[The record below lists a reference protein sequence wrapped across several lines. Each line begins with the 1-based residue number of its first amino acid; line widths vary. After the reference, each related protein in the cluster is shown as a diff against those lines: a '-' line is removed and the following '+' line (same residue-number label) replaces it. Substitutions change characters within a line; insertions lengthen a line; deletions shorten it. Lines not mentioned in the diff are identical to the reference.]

1 MTQERFI
8 ATDTETTGTRPFQGD
23 RCTMA
28 SFADETGAWAVPREQ
43 AGAELRK
50 HIDQGK
56 TLIMHNSPFDRA
68 VYSTSFGIELRDDKI
83 WDTQAVDWLLDENAD
98 HRLKEGLGVRMFG
111 VDAKAEKDELR
122 ALMRGRSVAEV
133 YRELRDEVNVAPRKE
148 RERATVTRERARE
161 IAAASKKGWADLTFA
176 DLEEYARQ
184 DAWLTW
190 QAKWKQDE
198 LLEADGYVAR
208 DLKRQHLLGGLAYR
222 MTRTGIRVN
231 AERAEAGLIAAEES
245 VAELAGK
252 FVGTN
257 LKSPKQ
263 LQALIFD
270 EWGLPSERKTKTG
283 GRSTDK
289 DALEELAYDP
299 RVADLI
305 EFRRLA
311 KQVDAYWLPLLDR
324 LGDDGRVHPSFN
336 PWRTVTGRW
345 SCSGPN
351 LYTIPREST
360 ASAIRDVFEPD
371 AGLVLSEWDLSQI
384 EVRVGADMAK
394 EEALLSVYE
403 EGGDVYQAMAD
414 AIGCDRQTA
423 KVVVLMLGYGAG
435 PKKLAQKLAAG
446 TGKRP
451 DVARA
456 RRIMDNYWR
465 TYPNLYRMNKGLE
478 ETAKRRGYVPLW
490 KPGRRRLYKSPHHKF
505 PRYYTAM
512 NAAIQGGAACL
523 FLDVLLELEPAIE
536 DYGRIVLNVY
546 DSAVIEHEPGAE
558 DAISAILAEITGD
571 CSPYDIATPWEHK
584 IWRDRSTERRVAA

>member
-1 MTQERFI
+1 MRSFI
-8 ATDTETTGTRPFQGD
+8 AVDTETTGTRPFQGD

-28 SFADETGAWAVPREQ
+28 SFADETGAWALP
-43 AGAELRK
+43 AAEAAAEIRK
-50 HIDQGK
+50 HLSLGK

-68 VYSTSFGIELRDDKI
+68 VLHTSFDIDVPDDKV
-83 WDTQAVDWLLDENAD
+83 WDTQGCDWLLDENAD

-133 YRELRDEVNVAPRKE
+133 YRELRDEVNEAPRKE

-161 IAAASKKGWADLTFA
+161 ISAGTKKGWADLTFD
-176 DLEEYARQ
+176 DLAEYARQ

-231 AERAEAGLIAAEES
+231 EQKAEAGLVSAEEE
-245 VAELAGK
+245 VAALAGK
-252 FVGTN
+252 FTGIN

-263 LQALIFD
+263 LAAHIFD
-270 EWGLPSERKTKTG
+270 EWGLPCDRKTKTG
-283 GRSTDK
+283 ARSTDK
-289 DALEELAYDP
+289 AALEALAYDH
-299 RVADLI
+299 RVLDLI
-305 EFRRLA
+305 EFRRVT

-360 ASAIRDVFEPD
+360 SATIKDSFEPD

-403 EGGDVYQAMAD
+403 KRGDVYQSMAD
-414 AIGCDRQTA
+414 AIGCDRHTA
-423 KVVVLMLGYGAG
+423 KVVVLMLGYGSG
-435 PKKLAQKLAAG
+435 SKTLAQTLAAG
-446 TGKRP
+446 TGNKP

-456 RRIMDNYWR
+456 WRIMDNFWR
-465 TYPNLYRMNKGLE
+465 TYPNLFRLNKGLE

-490 KPGRRRLYKSPHHKF
+490 KPGRRRLFKSPHHKF

-523 FLDVLLELEPAIE
+523 FLDVLLELEPAIA

-558 DAISAILAEITGD
+558 GAISAILKGITAD
-571 CSPYDIATPWEHK
+571 CSPYNIETPWEHK
-584 IWRDRSTERRVAA
+584 VWRDRSKERRVAA